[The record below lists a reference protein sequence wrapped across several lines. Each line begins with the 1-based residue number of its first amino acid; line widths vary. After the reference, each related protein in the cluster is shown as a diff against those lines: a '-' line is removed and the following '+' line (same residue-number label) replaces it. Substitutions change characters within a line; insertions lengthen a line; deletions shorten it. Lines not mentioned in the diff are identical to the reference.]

1 MAERV
6 AGPAACLLGGVLA
19 LGTFGATA
27 DAADPGKRVDP
38 RAQPPAPAATV
49 PATTAAADLDLLE
62 FLGSDDVEPEL
73 QQYLANRAP
82 ARDGSGK
89 R

>member
-1 MAERV
+1 MAERS
-6 AGPAACLLGGVLA
+6 ARPAACLVGGVLA

-27 DAADPGKRVDP
+27 DAAEPGTRLEA
-38 RAQPPAPAATV
+38 RAQPPGPAATA
-49 PATTAAADLDLLE
+49 PASTTAADLDLLE

-89 R
+89 K